1 MTLDTSILGSG
12 PEKRVGAIRN
22 VLVVDDEKNIRITL
36 ADILVGE
43 GYEVRT
49 VDCGEKAVK
58 LCQKRSFDVV
68 LLDVR
73 MPGMD
78 GFETFRLIRR
88 EREEISVIMMSAY
101 STEEFRRLAIEE
113 GALGFLRKPLD
124 LERLLELIRET
135 PSGSSR

>member
-1 MTLDTSILGSG
+1 M
-12 PEKRVGAIRN
+12 A
-22 VLVVDDEKNIRITL
+22 
-36 ADILVGE
+36 
-43 GYEVRT
+43 
-49 VDCGEKAVK
+49 
-58 LCQKRSFDVV
+58 
-68 LLDVR
+68 
-73 MPGMD
+73 GMD

>member
-1 MTLDTSILGSG
+1 MLDAVSSGSSPRKEATLARS
-12 PEKRVGAIRN
+12 

-49 VDCGEKAVK
+49 ADTGEKAVK
-58 LCQKRSFDVV
+58 LCHKWPFDVV

-78 GFETFRLIRR
+78 GFEAFRLIRR
-88 EREEISVIMMSAY
+88 ERRDICVIMMSAY
-101 STEEFRRLAIEE
+101 STQEFRQVALDE
-113 GALGFLRKPLD
+113 GAAAFLRKPLD
-124 LERLLELIRET
+124 VERVLELIRKAQ
-135 PSGSSR
+135 PGSRV

>member
-1 MTLDTSILGSG
+1 MLDAVSIGSAPRKEATLATS
-12 PEKRVGAIRN
+12 

-49 VDCGEKAVK
+49 ADTGEKAVK
-58 LCQKRSFDVV
+58 LCHKRPFDVV

-78 GFETFRLIRR
+78 GFEAFRLIRR
-88 EREEISVIMMSAY
+88 DRRDTCVIMMSAY
-101 STEEFRRLAIEE
+101 STQAFRRLALEE
-113 GALGFLRKPLD
+113 GAAAFLRKPLD
-124 LERLLELIRET
+124 VERVLELIREAQQ
-135 PSGSSR
+135 GSRV

>member
-1 MTLDTSILGSG
+1 MLDAVSSGSAPRKEVTLTTS
-12 PEKRVGAIRN
+12 

-49 VDCGEKAVK
+49 ADTGEKAVK
-58 LCQKRSFDVV
+58 LCHKRPFDVV

-78 GFETFRLIRR
+78 GFEAFRLIRR
-88 EREEISVIMMSAY
+88 ERRDSCVIMMSAY
-101 STEEFRRLAIEE
+101 STQEFRRVALDE
-113 GALGFLRKPLD
+113 GAVAFLRKPLD
-124 LERLLELIRET
+124 VERVLELIGET
-135 PSGSSR
+135 QPGSSF

>member
-1 MTLDTSILGSG
+1 MLDAVTSGSAPRKEAILARS
-12 PEKRVGAIRN
+12 

-49 VDCGEKAVK
+49 ADTGEKAVK
-58 LCQKRSFDVV
+58 LCHKRPFDVV

-78 GFETFRLIRR
+78 GFEAFRLIRR
-88 EREEISVIMMSAY
+88 ERRDICVIMMSAY
-101 STEEFRRLAIEE
+101 STQEFRQVALDE
-113 GALGFLRKPLD
+113 GAAAFLRKPLD
-124 LERLLELIRET
+124 VERVLELIRKAQ
-135 PSGSSR
+135 PGSRV